1 METATRGHTASTR
14 SRTGPSLSEF
24 TIQVLTTQHTP
35 ERSLE
40 RVSISQNWE
49 TAVIS
54 GLVWAPL
61 GWSGFGVGIRKI
73 EFKLS

>member
-1 METATRGHTASTR
+1 METAIRGHTASTR

-35 ERSLE
+35 ERSLG